1 LRSFYPN
8 CPALKIM
15 FSSTGRDFNRHLRE
29 VRKLSA
35 ARIYVAMAEFTHL
48 HLHTEYSLLDGAC
61 DVKKLVDQVASLGQT
76 SVAMTDH
83 GNIYGAVHFF
93 AAAKQKGIKPILGCE
108 LYICKNEDH
117 RAPGDGDE
125 NNHLL
130 VLAQNEE
137 GYRNL
142 VRITSE
148 ASLHG
153 FYRKPRVS
161 KQYLAENSKG
171 LIGFSGCLSGELCEE
186 LVAGNYEKARS
197 VATQYEDIFGK
208 GNFYLEIQDQ
218 GLEQEK
224 KIHEALFRLEKDLNI
239 PMVLTNDS
247 HYLCGDDSHAHDV
260 MLCVQTGSKI
270 HDKERFR
277 FDSDQFFVKS
287 ADEMGRLFTNSP
299 DLLQRTMEIAE
310 RCELKLHPVD
320 NPFPVFD
327 VPEGHTIDSYFEKV
341 CREGYKKR
349 LDTAVRSL
357 EARGLR
363 RAAIHEYDAR
373 LEYEIG
379 IIEQMKYSGYFL
391 IVWDFIKYARDNGIP
406 VGPGRGSGAG
416 SLVAYS
422 MGITNI
428 DPLQNALLFER
439 FLNPERKQ
447 MPDIDVDFC
456 QIRRCEVIDY
466 VTRKYGRE
474 QVAQIITFNT
484 MAAKA
489 AIKDC
494 GRAMDM
500 PYGDV
505 DRIAKLIPATIG
517 MTIDTALEEVAE
529 LQKAYKTDGQIK
541 ELIDTAKK
549 LEGLVRGSG
558 VHASAVVIAPRPLTE
573 LVPLAKTKND
583 EIVTAYDMKAVEK
596 MGLLKMDFLGLT
608 TLTVIDDC
616 LKLIEKNRGE
626 KVDIEAIPLD
636 DAETYKKVF
645 HSALT
650 SGVFQFES
658 SGMRDVLRRYRPDSV
673 EDLTALNA
681 LYRPGPIQGGMID
694 DFIERKLGR
703 RKVEYALPE
712 LEGILKETLGVI
724 VYQEQVM
731 QISNKLASYSLGEAD
746 LLRRSM
752 GKKNA
757 EAMAE
762 QRARFMEGAA
772 AAGHPKATAGEIF
785 DMMEKFAGYG
795 FNKSHSAAYALLAYQ
810 TAYLKTHYPVEFM
823 AALLTSETSKPENV
837 VKYIGECREMGIRVE
852 PPDVQVSGSQ
862 FTPYVAENSQA
873 IRFGLAAVKNV
884 GGNAI
889 ESILKAREEVGGRF
903 KSIWG
908 FCEKV
913 DLRVMNKR
921 VLESL
926 IKAGALDSM
935 GKRGPLM
942 AAVDKAMERAQKA
955 QRDEAQG
962 QSGLFGLFDEGPRTA
977 RDSSED
983 LPNVADWEEGERLA
997 NEKDVLGF
1005 FVSGHPLD
1013 KYAEKLRNLAGVIS
1027 AADAL
1032 ERKPP
1037 ERRWGTQ
1044 ADPADEIQVA
1054 GMILGLRVQKSK
1066 RDQKLYA
1073 QAALEDATGKID
1085 LICFSRDY
1093 ERLSGQ
1099 LKMEAPVLVRGVLM
1113 GDEDAAPKISV
1124 SSIVAL
1130 EEVQVKLPSGVRIR
1144 INLDRATEEML
1155 TELKSAADA
1164 APGPGKVMLHLEKK
1178 GEYAAILEPE
1188 NMGVAADKGWVE
1200 RVEELV
1206 GKGTVQMV
1214 G

>member
-1 LRSFYPN
+1 
-8 CPALKIM
+8 
-15 FSSTGRDFNRHLRE
+15 
-29 VRKLSA
+29 
-35 ARIYVAMAEFTHL
+35 MAEFTHL

-61 DVKKLVDQVASLGQT
+61 DLTKLVNRVADLGQK

-93 AAAKQKGIKPILGCE
+93 EAAKKRGVKPILGCE

-117 RAPGDGDE
+117 RAPGDGDD

-161 KQYLAENSKG
+161 KRYLAEHAEG

-186 LVAGNYEKARS
+186 LTAGNYEKARG
-197 VATQYEDIFGK
+197 VAQQYEDIFGK

-224 KIHEALFRLEKDLNI
+224 QIHEALFRMERELNI
-239 PMVLTNDS
+239 PLVATNDS
-247 HYLCGDDSHAHDV
+247 HYLCGEDSHAHDV
-260 MLCVQTGSKI
+260 MLCVQTGSKV

-287 ADEMGRLFTNSP
+287 AEEMERVFP
-299 DLLQRTMEIAE
+299 DSAAVLQRTMEIAE
-310 RCELKLHPVD
+310 RCNFKLHAVD
-320 NPFPVFD
+320 NPFPEFA
-327 VPEGHTIDSYFEKV
+327 VPEGHTIDSYFEEV
-341 CREGYKKR
+341 CR
-349 LDTAVRSL
+349 A
-357 EARGLR
+357 GLR
-363 RAAIHEYDAR
+363 KRQETAIRQLELRGVLRKKAEEYQAR
-373 LEYEIG
+373 LEFEIG
-379 IIEQMKYSGYFL
+379 IIKQMSYSGYFL
-391 IVWDFIKYARDNGIP
+391 IVWDFIKYARDHGIP
-406 VGPGRGSGAG
+406 VGPGRGSATG
-416 SLVAYS
+416 SLVAYA
-422 MGITNI
+422 MEITNV
-428 DPLQNALLFER
+428 DPLQNSLLFER
-439 FLNPERKQ
+439 FLNPERVT
-447 MPDIDVDFC
+447 MPDVDVDFC
-456 QIRRCEVIDY
+456 QNRRGEVIEY

-494 GRAMDM
+494 GRALDM

-505 DRIAKLIPATIG
+505 DRIAKLVPMTVG
-517 MTIDTALEEVAE
+517 MTLDRALEEVPE
-529 LQKAYKTDGQIK
+529 LRKVYDNDTVIR

-549 LEGLVRGSG
+549 LEGLVRGAG

-573 LVPLAKTKND
+573 LVPLNKTKND

-596 MGLLKMDFLGLT
+596 MGLLKMDFLGLA

-616 LKLIEKNRGE
+616 LKLIKLSRGE
-626 KVDIEAIPLD
+626 TVDIEMIPQD
-636 DAETYKKVF
+636 DEATFKKVF

-650 SGVFQFES
+650 SGIFQFES
-658 SGMRDVLRRYRPDSV
+658 SGMRDILRRYKPDSV
-673 EDLTALNA
+673 EELTALNA
-681 LYRPGPIQGGMID
+681 LYRPGPMSMID
-694 DFIERKLGR
+694 DFIERKWGR
-703 RKVEYALPE
+703 RKVEYLLPE
-712 LEGILKETLGVI
+712 LEVILKDSLGVI

-731 QISNKLASYSLGEAD
+731 QISNLLASYSLGEAD
-746 LLRRSM
+746 LLRRAM

-762 QRARFMEGAA
+762 QRERFMSGAA
-772 AAGHPKATAGEIF
+772 AHGHPKHAVGEIF
-785 DMMEKFAGYG
+785 DQMEKFSGYG
-795 FNKSHSAAYALLAYQ
+795 FNKSHSAAYALVAYQ

-837 VKYIGECREMGIRVE
+837 VKYIGECKEMGIRVE
-852 PPDVQVSGSQ
+852 PPDVQSSGAQ
-862 FTPYVAENSQA
+862 FTPHVTPEGEA

-903 KSIWG
+903 KSLWE
-908 FCEKV
+908 FCENV
-913 DLRVMNKR
+913 DLRVMNSR
-921 VLESL
+921 VIQSL
-926 IKAGALDSM
+926 IKAGALDSL
-935 GKRGPLM
+935 GKRAPLM

-955 QRDEAQG
+955 QKDAEHG
-962 QSGLFGLFDEGPRTA
+962 QSGLFGLFDEGPKAGRGN
-977 RDSSED
+977 DD
-983 LPNVADWEEGERLA
+983 LPKVAEWEEGERLA
-997 NEKDVLGF
+997 NEKEVLGF

-1027 AADAL
+1027 TAEAL

-1037 ERRWGTQ
+1037 EKRWGAQ
-1044 ADPADEIQVA
+1044 ADPADEIQLA
-1054 GMILGLRVQKSK
+1054 GMILGLKVQKTK

-1073 QAALEDATGKID
+1073 QAALEDATGKIE
-1085 LICFSRDY
+1085 LVCFPRDY
-1093 ERLSGQ
+1093 ERLQGQ
-1099 LKMEAPVLVRGVLM
+1099 LKMEAPVLVRGTLT
-1113 GDEDAAPKISV
+1113 GDDDTAPKFAV
-1124 SSIVAL
+1124 SSIVSL
-1130 EEVQVKLPSGVRIR
+1130 EEVQVKLPGGVRIR
-1144 INLDRATEEML
+1144 INLDRATEEMFAG
-1155 TELKSAADA
+1155 LKSAADA

-1178 GEYAAILEPE
+1178 GEYAVILEPE
-1188 NMGVAADKGWVE
+1188 GMSVAADRGWVE

-1206 GKGTVQMV
+1206 GRGTVQAL

>member
-1 LRSFYPN
+1 MS
-8 CPALKIM
+8 
-15 FSSTGRDFNRHLRE
+15 
-29 VRKLSA
+29 
-35 ARIYVAMAEFTHL
+35 EFTHL

-61 DVKKLVDQVASLGQT
+61 DLTKLVDRVAALGQT

-93 AAAKQKGIKPILGCE
+93 DAAKKAGVKPILGCE

-117 RAPGDGDE
+117 RAPGEGDE

-130 VLAQNEE
+130 VLAQDEE

-161 KQYLAENSKG
+161 KRYLAENSKG

-186 LVAGNYEKARS
+186 LMAGNYEKARG
-197 VATQYEDIFGK
+197 VAGQYEEIFGK
-208 GNFYLEIQDQ
+208 GNFFLEIQDQ
-218 GLEQEK
+218 GLEQERQ
-224 KIHEALFRLEKDLNI
+224 IHEALFRLERELNI
-239 PMVLTNDS
+239 PMVATNDS
-247 HYLCGDDSHAHDV
+247 HYLCGEDSHAHDV
-260 MLCVQTGSKI
+260 MLCVQTGAKI

-287 ADEMGRLFTNSP
+287 ADEMGRVFADSP
-299 DLLQRTMEIAE
+299 AVLQRTMEIAE
-310 RCELKLHPVD
+310 RCNLKLHPVE
-320 NPFPVFD
+320 NPFPEFA
-327 VPEGHTIDSYFEKV
+327 VPEGQTIDSYFEEV
-341 CREGYKKR
+341 CRAGLRKR
-349 LDTAVRSL
+349 LDTAVRQL
-357 EARGLR
+357 ELRGARR
-363 RAAIHEYDAR
+363 SSTAEYEAR

-379 IIEQMKYSGYFL
+379 IIKQMKYSGYFL

-406 VGPGRGSGAG
+406 VGPGRGSATG
-416 SLVAYS
+416 SLVAYA
-422 MGITNI
+422 MEITNI
-428 DPLQNALLFER
+428 DPMQCVLLFER
-439 FLNPERKQ
+439 FLNPERVS

-456 QIRRCEVIDY
+456 QNRRGEMIDY

-505 DRIAKLIPATIG
+505 DRIAKLIPATVG
-517 MTIDTALEEVAE
+517 VTIDAALEDVPD
-529 LQKAYKTDGQIK
+529 LKKAYETDAQIR

-583 EIVTAYDMKAVEK
+583 DIVTAYDMKSVEK
-596 MGLLKMDFLGLT
+596 MGLLKMDFLGLA

-616 LKLIEKNRGE
+616 LKLIDASRGE
-626 KVDIEAIPLD
+626 KVDGKFDIEAIPQD
-636 DAETYKKVF
+636 DEETFKKVF

-658 SGMRDVLRRYRPDSV
+658 PGMRDILRRYKPDSV
-673 EDLTALNA
+673 EELTALNA
-681 LYRPGPIQGGMID
+681 LYRPGPMDMID
-694 DFIERKLGR
+694 DFIERKWGR
-703 RKVEYALPE
+703 RKVEYMLPE
-712 LEGILKETLGVI
+712 LEAILKDTLGVI

-731 QISNKLASYSLGEAD
+731 RIANVLASYSLGEAD
-746 LLRRSM
+746 LLRRAM

-757 EAMAE
+757 AAMAQ
-762 QRARFMEGAA
+762 QRDRFMEGAEA
-772 AAGHPKATAGEIF
+772 LGLKKAPVGEIF
-785 DMMEKFAGYG
+785 DQMDKFSGYG
-795 FNKSHSAAYALLAYQ
+795 FNKSHSAAYALVAYQ
-810 TAYLKTHYPVEFM
+810 TAYLKTHYPMEFM

-837 VKYIGECREMGIRVE
+837 VKYIAECKEMGIRVA
-852 PPDVQVSGSQ
+852 PPDVQTSGEQ
-862 FTPYVAENSQA
+862 FTPIVSAEGEA

-889 ESILKAREEVGGRF
+889 ASIMKARAEAGGRF
-903 KSIWG
+903 KSFWE

-921 VLESL
+921 VIESL
-926 IKAGALDSM
+926 IKAGALDSL

-955 QRDEAQG
+955 QKDAAQG
-962 QSGLFGLFDEGPRTA
+962 QTGLFGLFDEGPKA
-977 RDSSED
+977 GRDVDE
-983 LPNVADWEEGERLA
+983 LPRVADWEEGERLA
-997 NEKDVLGF
+997 NEKEVLGF

-1027 AADAL
+1027 VAEAL
-1032 ERKPP
+1032 ERKPA
-1037 ERRWGTQ
+1037 ERRWGGQ
-1044 ADPADEIQVA
+1044 ADAADEIQVA
-1054 GMILGLRVQKSK
+1054 GMILGLKVQKTK

-1073 QAALEDATGKID
+1073 QATLEDATGKIE
-1085 LICFSRDY
+1085 LVCFPRDY
-1093 ERLSGQ
+1093 ERLAEQ
-1099 LKMEAPVLVRGVLM
+1099 LKMQAPVLLRGTVS
-1113 GDEDAAPKISV
+1113 GDEDAVKIAV
-1124 SSIVAL
+1124 SAIQAL

-1144 INLDRATEEML
+1144 INLERATEEML
-1155 TELKSAADA
+1155 AGLKSAADA

-1178 GEYAAILEPE
+1178 GEYAVILEPE
-1188 NMGVAADKGWVE
+1188 GMSVAADRGWVE

-1206 GKGTVQMV
+1206 GKGTVQAV

>member
-1 LRSFYPN
+1 
-8 CPALKIM
+8 M
-15 FSSTGRDFNRHLRE
+15 T
-29 VRKLSA
+29 
-35 ARIYVAMAEFTHL
+35 EFTHL
-48 HLHTEYSLLDGAC
+48 HLHTDYSLLDGAC
-61 DVKKLVDQVASLGQT
+61 DVYKLVDRVAAVGQK

-93 AAAKQKGIKPILGCE
+93 NAAKAKGIKPILGCE

-117 RAPGDGDE
+117 RAPAQGDE

-130 VLAQNEE
+130 VLAQDEE

-161 KQYLAENSKG
+161 KRYLAEHAKG

-186 LVAGNYEKARS
+186 LVAGRYEKAKS
-197 VATQYEDIFGK
+197 VAQQYEDIFGK

-224 KIHEALFRLEKDLNI
+224 KIHEALFRLEKDLSI
-239 PMVLTNDS
+239 PLVLTNDS
-247 HYLCGDDSHAHDV
+247 HYLSGEDSHAHDV
-260 MLCVQTGSKI
+260 MLCVQTGAKI
-270 HDKERFR
+270 HDQDRFR

-287 ADEMGRLFTNSP
+287 AEEMGRLFPNSP
-299 DLLQRTMEIAE
+299 ELLARTMEVAE
-310 RCELKLHPVD
+310 RCQLKLHPVE
-320 NPFPVFD
+320 NPFPEFA
-327 VPEGHTIDSYFEKV
+327 VPEGHTIDSYFEQV
-341 CREGYKKR
+341 CREGFKKR
-349 LDTAVRSL
+349 LETSVRSL
-357 EARGLR
+357 EARGVLR
-363 RAAIHEYDAR
+363 TAVHEYEAR

-379 IIEQMKYSGYFL
+379 IIKQMKYSGYFL

-406 VGPGRGSGAG
+406 VGPGRGSATG

-422 MGITNI
+422 MEITNI
-428 DPLQNALLFER
+428 DPMQCVLLFER
-439 FLNPERKQ
+439 FLNPERVT

-456 QIRRCEVIDY
+456 QNRRGEVIEY

-494 GRAMDM
+494 GRAMDI

-505 DRIAKLIPATIG
+505 DRIAKLIPATVGI
-517 MTIDTALEEVAE
+517 TLDQALEDVPE
-529 LQKAYKTDGQIK
+529 LRKAYETDAQIR
-541 ELIDTAKK
+541 ELLDTAKK

-573 LVPLAKTKND
+573 LVPLNKTKND

-596 MGLLKMDFLGLT
+596 MGLLKMDFLGLA

-616 LKLIEKNRGE
+616 LKLIEQSRGE
-626 KVDIEAIPLD
+626 KVDIEAIPQD
-636 DAETYKKVF
+636 DEETYKKVF
-645 HSALT
+645 HAALT
-650 SGVFQFES
+650 SGIFQFES
-658 SGMRDVLRRYRPDSV
+658 SGMRDILRRYKPDSV
-673 EDLTALNA
+673 EELTALNA
-681 LYRPGPIQGGMID
+681 LYRPGPMSMID
-694 DFIERKLGR
+694 DFIERKWGR
-703 RKVEYALPE
+703 RKVEYLLPE
-712 LEGILKETLGVI
+712 LEGILKDSLGVI

-731 QISNKLASYSLGEAD
+731 RIANVLASYSLGEAD
-746 LLRRSM
+746 LLRRAM

-762 QRARFMEGAA
+762 QRDRFMSGVAA
-772 AAGHPKATAGEIF
+772 LGHPKSAAGEIF
-785 DMMEKFAGYG
+785 DQMEKFSGYG
-795 FNKSHSAAYALLAYQ
+795 FNKSHSAAYALVAYQ

-837 VKYIGECREMGIRVE
+837 VKYIGECKEMGISVE

-862 FTPYVAENSQA
+862 FTPHVTAEGQA

-889 ESILKAREEVGGRF
+889 ESILKARASLAKEAAGGRF
-903 KSIWG
+903 KSFWQ

-921 VLESL
+921 VIESL
-926 IKAGALDSM
+926 IKAGALDAL

-955 QRDEAQG
+955 QRDAAQG
-962 QSGLFGLFDEGPRTA
+962 QSGLFGLFDEGPKKA
-977 RDSSED
+977 LGDD
-983 LPNVADWEEGERLA
+983 LPKVADWEEGERLA
-997 NEKDVLGF
+997 NEKEVLGF

-1013 KYAEKLRNLAGVIS
+1013 KYAEKLHNLSGVIPV
-1027 AADAL
+1027 AEAL

-1037 ERRWGTQ
+1037 EKRWGAQ
-1044 ADPADEIQVA
+1044 SDPADEIQVA

-1073 QAALEDATGKID
+1073 QAALEDTTGKIG

-1093 ERLSGQ
+1093 ERLSEE
-1099 LKMEAPVLVRGVLM
+1099 LKMEAPVVVRGVLM
-1113 GDEDAAPKISV
+1113 GEEDAAPKIALT
-1124 SSIVAL
+1124 SIQAL
-1130 EEVQVKLPSGVRIR
+1130 EEVQVKLPAGVRIR
-1144 INLDRATEEML
+1144 INLERATEDL
-1155 TELKSAADA
+1155 FAGLKSAADA
-1164 APGPGKVMLHLEKK
+1164 APGPAKVMLHLEKK
-1178 GEYAAILEPE
+1178 GEYAVILEPE
-1188 NMGVAADKGWVE
+1188 GMSVAADRCWVE
-1200 RVEELV
+1200 RVEEMM
-1206 GKGTVQMV
+1206 GKGTVQVV

>member
-1 LRSFYPN
+1 
-8 CPALKIM
+8 
-15 FSSTGRDFNRHLRE
+15 
-29 VRKLSA
+29 
-35 ARIYVAMAEFTHL
+35 MAEFTHL

-61 DVKKLVDQVASLGQT
+61 DVHKLIDRVAALGQK

-93 AAAKQKGIKPILGCE
+93 NAAKAKGIKPILGCE
-108 LYICKNEDH
+108 LYVCKAEDH
-117 RAPGDGDE
+117 RAETPNDQY
-125 NNHLL
+125 NHLL
-130 VLAQNEE
+130 VLAENEE

-142 VRITSE
+142 IRLTSE

-161 KQYLAENSKG
+161 KKFLAANSKG

-186 LVAGNYEKARS
+186 LMAGHYEKAKG
-197 VATQYEDIFGK
+197 AAMQYQDIFGR

-224 KIHEALFRLEKDLNI
+224 KIQSDLFRLEKELNI
-239 PMVLTNDS
+239 PLVLTNDS
-247 HYLCGDDSHAHDV
+247 HYLCGEDSHAHDV
-260 MLCVQTGSKI
+260 MLCVQTGSKV
-270 HDKERFR
+270 HDAERFR

-287 ADEMGRLFTNSP
+287 AEEMGRLFPDSP
-299 DLLQRTMEIAE
+299 GVMQTTMEIAE
-310 RCELKLHPVD
+310 RCNFKLHPVD
-320 NPFPVFD
+320 NPFPEFA
-327 VPEGHTIDSYFEKV
+327 VPQGHTIDSYFEQV

-349 LDTAVRSL
+349 LDTAIHHL
-357 EARGLR
+357 QTQGLLR
-363 RAAIHEYDAR
+363 TPRHEYDAR
-373 LEYEIG
+373 LEREIDC
-379 IIEQMKYSGYFL
+379 IKQMKYAGYFL

-406 VGPGRGSGAG
+406 VGPGRGSAAG
-416 SLVAYS
+416 SLVAYV
-422 MGITNI
+422 MEITNI
-428 DPLQNALLFER
+428 DPLQNVLLFER
-439 FLNPERKQ
+439 FLNPERVS

-456 QIRRCEVIDY
+456 MNRRGEVIDY

-494 GRAMDM
+494 GRALDM

-517 MTIDTALEEVAE
+517 MTIDKALEEVPDLRKVYDNE
-529 LQKAYKTDGQIK
+529 KQIR

-549 LEGLVRGSG
+549 LEGLVRGQG
-558 VHASAVVIAPRPLTE
+558 VHAAGVVIAPRALTE
-573 LVPLAKTKND
+573 LVPVARTKND

-616 LKLIEKNRGE
+616 LKLIELNRGH
-626 KVDIEAIPLD
+626 KIDIETIPLKD
-636 DAETYKKVF
+636 EETYRKVF

-658 SGMRDVLRRYRPDSV
+658 GGMRDVLRRYKPESV

-694 DFIERKLGR
+694 DFIERKWGR
-703 RKVEYALPE
+703 RKVEYMLPHIE
-712 LEGILKETLGVI
+712 EILKETLGVI

-731 QISNKLASYSLGEAD
+731 QIANVVATYSLGEAD
-746 LLRRSM
+746 LLRRAM

-757 EAMAE
+757 EEMAK
-762 QRARFMEGAA
+762 QRERFMSGAA
-772 AAGHPKATAGEIF
+772 TNGINKGTAGELF
-785 DMMEKFAGYG
+785 DQMEKFAGYG

-837 VKYIGECREMGIRVE
+837 VKYIAECREMNIKVE
-852 PPDVQVSGSQ
+852 PPDVQVSGAQ
-862 FTPYVAENSQA
+862 FTPHGDA

-889 ESILKAREEVGGRF
+889 ESITKAREEVGGRF
-903 KSIWG
+903 KTFWE

-921 VLESL
+921 VIESL
-926 IKAGALDSM
+926 IKAGALDSL
-935 GKRGPLM
+935 GKRGPLY

-955 QRDEAQG
+955 QKDAAQG
-962 QSGLFGLFDEGPRTA
+962 QAGLFGLFNESPTHGHGGD
-977 RDSSED
+977 D
-983 LPNVADWEEGERLA
+983 LPRVPDWEEGERLT
-997 NEKDVLGF
+997 NEKEVLGF

-1013 KYAEKLRNLAGVIS
+1013 KYADKIKNLSGIIS
-1027 AADAL
+1027 TAEAL

-1037 ERRWGTQ
+1037 ERRWGKES
-1044 ADPADEIQVA
+1044 DPGDEIQVA
-1054 GMILGLRVQKSK
+1054 GMMQGLRVQKTK
-1066 RDQKLYA
+1066 RDGKLYA
-1073 QAALEDATGKID
+1073 QACLEDATGKID
-1085 LICFSRDY
+1085 IIAFPRDY
-1093 ERLSGQ
+1093 ERLSEQ
-1099 LKMEAPVLVRGVLM
+1099 MKIEAPVLVRGVLS
-1113 GDEDAAPKISV
+1113 GDEDSAPKISV
-1124 SSIVAL
+1124 SQIVPL
-1130 EEVQVKLPSGVRIR
+1130 ESVQVKLPQGVRIR
-1144 INLDRATEEML
+1144 ISLDRATEEL
-1155 TELKSAADA
+1155 LSSLKSAADA
-1164 APGPGKVMLHLEKK
+1164 APGPGKVMIFLEKK
-1178 GEYAAILEPE
+1178 GEFQVILEPDQ
-1188 NMGVAADKGWVE
+1188 MSVAADRCWVE
-1200 RVEELV
+1200 RVEELT
-1206 GKGTVQMV
+1206 GKGTVQPL

>member
-1 LRSFYPN
+1 
-8 CPALKIM
+8 
-15 FSSTGRDFNRHLRE
+15 
-29 VRKLSA
+29 
-35 ARIYVAMAEFTHL
+35 MAEFTHL

-61 DVKKLVDQVASLGQT
+61 DLTKLVNRVADLGQK

-93 AAAKQKGIKPILGCE
+93 EAAKKRGVKPILGCE

-161 KQYLAENSKG
+161 KRYLSEHAEG

-186 LVAGNYEKARS
+186 LVAGNYEKARG
-197 VATQYEDIFGK
+197 VAQQYEDIFGK

-224 KIHEALFRLEKDLNI
+224 QIHEALFRLERELNI
-239 PMVLTNDS
+239 PLVATNDS
-247 HYLCGDDSHAHDV
+247 HYLCGEDSHAHDV
-260 MLCVQTGSKI
+260 MLCVQTGSKV

-287 ADEMGRLFTNSP
+287 AEEMEWVFP
-299 DLLQRTMEIAE
+299 DSAAVLQRTMEIAE
-310 RCELKLHPVD
+310 RCNFKLHAVE
-320 NPFPVFD
+320 NPFPEFA
-327 VPEGHTIDSYFEKV
+327 VPEGHTIDSYFEEV
-341 CREGYKKR
+341 CR
-349 LDTAVRSL
+349 A
-357 EARGLR
+357 GLR
-363 RAAIHEYDAR
+363 KRQETAIRQLELRGVLRKKAEEYQAR
-373 LEYEIG
+373 LEFEIG
-379 IIEQMKYSGYFL
+379 IIKQMKYSGYFL

-406 VGPGRGSGAG
+406 VGPGRGSAAG
-416 SLVAYS
+416 SLVAYA
-422 MGITNI
+422 MEITNV

-439 FLNPERKQ
+439 FLNPERVT
-447 MPDIDVDFC
+447 MPDVDVDFC
-456 QIRRCEVIDY
+456 MNRRGEVIDY

-489 AIKDC
+489 SIKDC
-494 GRAMDM
+494 GRALDM

-505 DRIAKLIPATIG
+505 DRIAKLVPSTVG
-517 MTIDTALEEVAE
+517 MTLDKALEEVPE
-529 LQKAYKTDGQIK
+529 LRKVYDNDTVIR

-549 LEGLVRGSG
+549 LEGLVRGAG

-573 LVPLAKTKND
+573 LVPLNKTKGD

-616 LKLIEKNRGE
+616 LKLIEQSRGE

-636 DAETYKKVF
+636 DAETYRRVF
-645 HSALT
+645 HTALT

-658 SGMRDVLRRYRPDSV
+658 GGMRDVLRRYKPDSV

-703 RKVEYALPE
+703 RKVEYMLPE
-712 LEGILKETLGVI
+712 LESILKETLGVI

-746 LLRRSM
+746 LLRRAM

-757 EAMAE
+757 EEMAK
-762 QRARFMEGAA
+762 QRDRFMSGAEA
-772 AAGHPKATAGEIF
+772 LGHPKDSAGEIF
-785 DMMEKFAGYG
+785 DQMDKFAGYG

-837 VKYIGECREMGIRVE
+837 VKYIGECKEMGIRVE
-852 PPDVQVSGSQ
+852 PPDVQSSGAQ
-862 FTPYVAENSQA
+862 FTPHVTPEGEA

-889 ESILKAREEVGGRF
+889 ESIMKAREEVGGRF
-903 KSIWG
+903 KSLWE

-913 DLRVMNKR
+913 DLRVMNSR
-921 VLESL
+921 VIQSL
-926 IKAGALDSM
+926 IKAGALDSL
-935 GKRGPLM
+935 GKRAQLM
-942 AAVDKAMERAQKA
+942 AALDKAMERAQKA
-955 QRDEAQG
+955 QKDAEHG
-962 QSGLFGLFDEGPRTA
+962 QSGLFGLFDEGPKAGRGN
-977 RDSSED
+977 DE
-983 LPNVADWEEGERLA
+983 LPKVAEWEEGERLA
-997 NEKDVLGF
+997 NEKEVLGF

-1013 KYAEKLRNLAGVIS
+1013 KYAEKLRNLTGVIS
-1027 AADAL
+1027 TAEAL

-1037 ERRWGTQ
+1037 EKRWGTQ

-1054 GMILGLRVQKSK
+1054 GMILGLKVQKTK

-1073 QAALEDATGKID
+1073 QAALEDATGKIE
-1085 LICFSRDY
+1085 LVCFPRDY
-1093 ERLSGQ
+1093 EKLQGQ
-1099 LKMEAPVLVRGVLM
+1099 LKMEAPVLVRGALT
-1113 GDEDAAPKISV
+1113 GDDDSAPKIAV
-1124 SSIVAL
+1124 SAIVSL
-1130 EEVQVKLPSGVRIR
+1130 EEVQVKLPGGVRIR
-1144 INLDRATEEML
+1144 INLDRATEEMFAG
-1155 TELKSAADA
+1155 LKSAADA

-1178 GEYAAILEPE
+1178 GEYAVILEPE
-1188 NMGVAADKGWVE
+1188 GMSVAADRSWVE

-1206 GKGTVQMV
+1206 GRGTVQAL

>member
-1 LRSFYPN
+1 
-8 CPALKIM
+8 M
-15 FSSTGRDFNRHLRE
+15 E
-29 VRKLSA
+29 
-35 ARIYVAMAEFTHL
+35 
-48 HLHTEYSLLDGAC
+48 
-61 DVKKLVDQVASLGQT
+61 
-76 SVAMTDH
+76 
-83 GNIYGAVHFF
+83 
-93 AAAKQKGIKPILGCE
+93 
-108 LYICKNEDH
+108 
-117 RAPGDGDE
+117 
-125 NNHLL
+125 
-130 VLAQNEE
+130 
-137 GYRNL
+137 
-142 VRITSE
+142 
-148 ASLHG
+148 
-153 FYRKPRVS
+153 
-161 KQYLAENSKG
+161 
-171 LIGFSGCLSGELCEE
+171 
-186 LVAGNYEKARS
+186 
-197 VATQYEDIFGK
+197 
-208 GNFYLEIQDQ
+208 
-218 GLEQEK
+218 
-224 KIHEALFRLEKDLNI
+224 
-239 PMVLTNDS
+239 
-247 HYLCGDDSHAHDV
+247 
-260 MLCVQTGSKI
+260 
-270 HDKERFR
+270 
-277 FDSDQFFVKS
+277 
-287 ADEMGRLFTNSP
+287 RLFPDSP
-299 DLLQRTMEIAE
+299 GTLQRTMEVAE
-310 RCELKLHPVD
+310 RCQLKLHKVT
-320 NPFPVFD
+320 NPFPEFA
-327 VPEGHTIDSYFEKV
+327 VPEGHTIDSYFELI

-349 LDTAVRSL
+349 LETGVRNL
-357 EARGLR
+357 EARGVLR
-363 RAAIHEYDAR
+363 SKRQDYDAR
-373 LEYEIG
+373 LEREIG
-379 IIEQMKYSGYFL
+379 IIKQMKYSGYFL
-391 IVWDFIKYARDNGIP
+391 IVWDFIKYARDEGIP
-406 VGPGRGSGAG
+406 VGPGRGSAAG
-416 SLVAYS
+416 SLVAYA
-422 MGITNI
+422 MEITNI
-428 DPLQNALLFER
+428 DPLQNSLLFER
-439 FLNPERKQ
+439 FLNPERVS

-456 QIRRCEVIDY
+456 QNRRGEVIEY

-505 DRIAKLIPATIG
+505 DRIAKLIPTTIG
-517 MTIDTALEEVAE
+517 MTIDQALEEVPE
-529 LQKAYKTDGQIK
+529 LHKAYGGDAQIK

-596 MGLLKMDFLGLT
+596 MGLLKMDFLGLA

-616 LKLIEKNRGE
+616 LKLIEQNRGE
-626 KVDIEAIPLD
+626 KLDIEAIPLD
-636 DAETYKKVF
+636 DEETYKKVF

-658 SGMRDVLRRYRPDSV
+658 SGMRDVLRRYKPDTV

-703 RKVEYALPE
+703 RTVEYMLPE

-731 QISNKLASYSLGEAD
+731 QISNVLASYSLGEAD

-752 GKKNA
+752 GKKNK

-762 QRARFMEGAA
+762 QRERFMEGADA
-772 AAGHPKATAGEIF
+772 LGHKKETAGEIF
-785 DMMEKFAGYG
+785 DQMEKFAGYG

-823 AALLTSETSKPENV
+823 AGLLTSETSKPENV
-837 VKYIGECREMGIRVE
+837 VKYISECKEMNIRVE

-862 FTPYVAENSQA
+862 FTPLITPHGQA

-889 ESILKAREEVGGRF
+889 ESILKARAEAGGCF
-903 KSIWG
+903 KSFWE

-921 VLESL
+921 VIESL
-926 IKAGALDSM
+926 IKAGALDALGS
-935 GKRGPLM
+935 RAALM
-942 AAVDKAMERAQKA
+942 KAVDKAMERAQKA
-955 QRDEAQG
+955 QRDAAQG
-962 QSGLFGLFDEGPRTA
+962 QSGLFGLFDDGPKA
-977 RDSSED
+977 GRDASND
-983 LPNVADWEEGERLA
+983 LPNVPDWEEGERLA
-997 NEKDVLGF
+997 NEKEVLGF

-1013 KYAEKLRNLAGVIS
+1013 KYADKLHNLTGVIPV
-1027 AADAL
+1027 AEAL

-1037 ERRWGTQ
+1037 EKRWGAQ
-1044 ADPADEIQVA
+1044 SDPADELQVA

-1099 LKMEAPVLVRGVLM
+1099 LKMEAPVLLRGVLM
-1113 GDEDAAPKISV
+1113 GEEDAAPKIAV
-1124 SSIVAL
+1124 SSIQAL

-1144 INLDRATEEML
+1144 INLDRATEEMFAG
-1155 TELKSAADA
+1155 LKSAADA

-1178 GEYAAILEPE
+1178 GEFSVILEPE
-1188 NMGVAADKGWVE
+1188 GMSVAADRGWAE

-1206 GKGTVQMV
+1206 GKGTVQAL